1 MREEK
6 HIDVSGGN
14 VQIGTN
20 GSHQYQYNF
29 YGAEFAER
37 INAAMAVQN
46 GAPVV
51 LQVEQSQAAE
61 RAERDMDT
69 IFHLMRHLNVPMM
82 DAYLDRSPARVR
94 DTIFDMHDA
103 WKAIFRSSTF
113 IIYDETMDRLVRD
126 FYQAWHE
133 VVVKGLPYY
142 EPSDT
147 PGDRVFGR
155 AEFDLFDSP
164 GQEEC
169 FRELLSQWEP
179 LTRKFKAM
187 MECINHKYV
196 IDWKDVTIK

>member
-29 YGAEFAER
+29 YG
-37 INAAMAVQN
+37 
-46 GAPVV
+46 
-51 LQVEQSQAAE
+51 
-61 RAERDMDT
+61 
-69 IFHLMRHLNVPMM
+69 
-82 DAYLDRSPARVR
+82 
-94 DTIFDMHDA
+94 
-103 WKAIFRSSTF
+103 
-113 IIYDETMDRLVRD
+113 
-126 FYQAWHE
+126 
-133 VVVKGLPYY
+133 
-142 EPSDT
+142 
-147 PGDRVFGR
+147 